1 MIVLIAIASL
11 SLSLLIWLFLLLF
24 WGQFWRGEENLDLR
38 YQLIASETDR
48 DYDHYPLVW
57 AVVPVRNEAEVITD
71 SLSSLLQQDYRGE
84 FNIVLVDDQ
93 STDRTTTIA
102 QEIAQKLNCQSK
114 LHIIEGKSLP
124 VGWKGKIWAIAQ
136 GIDYISSQ
144 NVKPDYLLLTDG
156 DIQHAR
162 HNLQKLVNF
171 AQFKQLDLVSLMVLL
186 RCQSMWEKL
195 LIPAF
200 VFFFEKLYP
209 FNWVNNPQKSIAA
222 AAGGCILIRRQSLET
237 IGGIAVIR
245 DALIDDCSLAQKVKA
260 QNYKIWLG
268 LTSTN
273 ISLRPYDN
281 LKSIW
286 DMVARNAY
294 TQLNYS
300 VWLLMIAV
308 FGMII
313 LYLSSP
319 IALIIGI
326 IYQSI
331 AIASLAMIIW
341 LLMAIAYLPT
351 IKLYQLSPW
360 WSFSLPVIAFLYTL
374 MTIDSARKYW
384 LGKGETWK
392 GRIYQELSKKQ
403 D

>member
-1 MIVLIAIASL
+1 MIVLIVIVTL

-24 WGQFWRGEENLDLR
+24 WGQFWRGQTNLDLC
-38 YQLIASETDR
+38 
-48 DYDHYPLVW
+48 YPLVYGEQNTYHNQKPNVW
-57 AVVPVRNEAEVITD
+57 AVVPVRNEADVISD
-71 SLSSLLQQDYRGE
+71 SLSSLLQQDYPGE

-93 STDRTTTIA
+93 STDQTTTIA
-102 QEIAQKLNCQSK
+102 KKIAQKLNYEAK
-114 LHIIEGKSLP
+114 LHIIKGETLP
-124 VGWKGKIWAIAQ
+124 VSWKGKIWAIAQ
-136 GIDYISSQ
+136 GINYISTQ
-144 NVKPDYLLLTDG
+144 NIKPDYLLLTDG
-156 DIQHAR
+156 DIQHDR
-162 HNLQKLVNF
+162 QNLQKLVDF
-171 AQFKQLDLVSLMVLL
+171 AQIKQLDLVSLMVLL
-186 RCQSMWEKL
+186 RCQSFWEKL

-209 FNWVNNPQKSIAA
+209 FEWVNNPQKSIAA
-222 AAGGCILIRRQSLET
+222 AAGGCILIRRQTLET
-237 IGGIAVIR
+237 IGGISAIR
-245 DALIDDCSLAQKVKA
+245 DALIDDCSLAKKVKA

-273 ISLRPYDN
+273 ISLRPYDD

-300 VWLLMIAV
+300 FYLLVIAV
-308 FGMII
+308 IGMII

-326 IYQSI
+326 IYQNS
-331 AIASLAMIIW
+331 AIAFFGMIIW
-341 LLMAIAYLPT
+341 FLMAIAYWPT
-351 IKLYQLSPW
+351 IKLYKLSPW
-360 WSFSLPVIAFLYTL
+360 WSLTLPVIAFLYSL
-374 MTIDSARKYW
+374 MTIDSAKKYW

-392 GRIYQELSKKQ
+392 GRSYQQLDQKK

>member
-1 MIVLIAIASL
+1 MIVLFAIATL

-24 WGQFWRGEENLDLR
+24 WGQFWRGKTNLDLC
-38 YQLIASETDR
+38 YQLISTEQDAADAQ
-48 DYDHYPLVW
+48 YPNIW
-57 AVVPVRNEAEVITD
+57 AVVPVRNEAKVISD

-102 QEIAQKLNCQSK
+102 KEIAQKLNCQSK
-114 LHIIEGKSLP
+114 LHLVTGESLP

-136 GIDYISSQ
+136 GIDYLSTQ
-144 NVKPDYLLLTDG
+144 NIKPGYLLLTDG
-156 DIQHAR
+156 DIQHDR
-162 HNLQKLVNF
+162 HNLQKLVDF
-171 AQFKQLDLVSLMVLL
+171 AQIKQLDLVSLMVLL
-186 RCQSMWEKL
+186 RCQSFWEKL

-209 FNWVNNPQKSIAA
+209 FDWVNNPQKSIAA
-222 AAGGCILIRRQSLET
+222 AAGGCILIRRQTLEN
-237 IGGIAVIR
+237 IGGIAAIR

-260 QNYKIWLG
+260 QNYQIWLG
-268 LTSTN
+268 LTSSN
-273 ISLRPYDN
+273 FSLRPYEN

-286 DMVARNAY
+286 DMVARSAY

-300 VWLLMIAV
+300 VWLLVIAV
-308 FGMII
+308 IGMII

-319 IALIIGI
+319 IALFVGI
-326 IYQSI
+326 IQQNM
-331 AIASLAMIIW
+331 AIASFGIIIW
-341 LLMAIAYLPT
+341 FLMAIAYLPT
-351 IKLYQLSPW
+351 IQLYRLSPW
-360 WSFSLPVIAFLYTL
+360 WSLSLPAIAFLYTL

-384 LGKGETWK
+384 LGEGEVWK
-392 GRIYQELSKKQ
+392 GRTYQKL